1 MIRPPRAPASL
12 QPERDEPDVQPPSS
26 AIQPTAEDARLVAAV
41 RAAEGGAA
49 AAFYDRLR
57 GRVDST
63 IRRILGGRDVDHA
76 DLMQLTML
84 ELISSIDRFRGEA
97 SLDAWASGVTAHVV
111 YNHLRR
117 RKLERR
123 IFSGAEPPSDPT
135 STSMFRTLVARDSV
149 RKIRELLDDMDE
161 AKAWTFVL
169 HDVCGFD
176 LREIAS
182 ITGVTVGA
190 AQRRLVRGRD
200 ELHERIAADP
210 VLANVLRD
218 MESEA

>member
-1 MIRPPRAPASL
+1 MIRPPRAPAALASVR
-12 QPERDEPDVQPPSS
+12 EVAPSPS
-26 AIQPTAEDARLVAAV
+26 VTKPAAEEDARLVAAI
-41 RAAEGGAA
+41 RAGHETAA
-49 AAFYDRLR
+49 TEFYDRLR
-57 GRVDST
+57 GRVDGT
-63 IRRILGGRDVDHA
+63 IRRILGGRDVDHP
-76 DLMQLTML
+76 DLMQLSML
-84 ELISSIDRFRGEA
+84 ELISSIDQYRA
-97 SLDAWASGVTAHVV
+97 DAPLDAWASSVTAHVV

-123 IFSGAEPPSDPT
+123 IFSGAEAPSDPT
-135 STSMFRTLVARDSV
+135 SQSMFRTLVARDSV
-149 RKIRELLDDMDE
+149 RKIREVLDDMDE

-210 VLANVLRD
+210 MLANVLRE
-218 MESEA
+218 MESEV

>member
-1 MIRPPRAPASL
+1 MREAAP
-12 QPERDEPDVQPPSS
+12 PPS
-26 AIQPTAEDARLVAAV
+26 AKKPAADDARLVAAV
-41 RAAEGGAA
+41 RAAEDGAA
-49 AAFYDRLR
+49 KAFYDRLR
-57 GRVDST
+57 GRVDAT
-63 IRRILGGRDVDHA
+63 IRRILGGRDVDHP
-76 DLMQLTML
+76 DLMQLSML
-84 ELISSIDRFRGEA
+84 ELISSIDHYRGEA
-97 SLDAWASGVTAHVV
+97 PLDSWASSVTAHVV
-111 YNHLRR
+111 YNHIRR
-117 RKLERR
+117 RRIERR

-135 STSMFRTLVARDSV
+135 SQSMFRTLVARDSV
-149 RKIRELLDDMDE
+149 RKIRELLDEMDE

-210 VLANVLRD
+210 MLANVLRE